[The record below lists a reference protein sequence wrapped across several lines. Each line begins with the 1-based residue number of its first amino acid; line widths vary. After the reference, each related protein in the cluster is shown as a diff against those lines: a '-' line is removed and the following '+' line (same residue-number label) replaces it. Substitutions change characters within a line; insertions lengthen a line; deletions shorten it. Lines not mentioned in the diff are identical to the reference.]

1 MQRQQPRTSGE
12 PMYSSTVMVSDE
24 LKKHRVVIE
33 DKSVMPLSD
42 FSAVVKQK
50 TKMLSSWC
58 IELDLVKKSKLFKLY

>member
-50 TKMLSSWC
+50 TKMLSS
-58 IELDLVKKSKLFKLY
+58 